1 MQGSRGTVALSVLL
15 IAVGTG
21 WLLSSL
27 GYAPQIAWL
36 WVLGLAAI
44 GVTVFA
50 LSGFDKVSVVVGP
63 FFLTASVLSALR
75 QAGAISFNVEVPV
88 LVILS
93 GVLLLIASRPWIPA
107 PIWFVPEKPAR

>member
-1 MQGSRGTVALSVLL
+1 MHGSRGAVALSVLL

-36 WVLGLAAI
+36 WVLALAGI

-50 LSGFDKVSVVVGP
+50 VSGFDKVSVVVGP
-63 FFLTASVLSALR
+63 FFLAASGLSALR

-93 GVLLLIASRPWIPA
+93 GVLLLIASRPWVPA
-107 PIWFVPEKPAR
+107 PTWFVPERPAR